1 MSTPVITNKWA
12 GNFDCPGPCIRKRLA
27 GGDFSKKAME
37 RYHKTGLLSN
47 CKNCTA
53 AIAVKERL
61 VGEREKYNNNN
72 LSNNLSNNN
81 NNSEDAEK
89 RKCTKCEKTLP
100 KSLYNRS
107 QWKKGEGLARCR
119 PCVESA
125 IINEA
130 DTTQTTLKNKMALVH
145 LKIVEA
151 EKRGNVLARVQAES
165 ELSALEV
172 RRCTIHILNITL
184 IPIHFTIWNRL
195 LYFTSSFVYPFFF
208 LLFVQI

>member
-61 VGEREKYNNNN
+61 VGEREKG
-72 LSNNLSNNN
+72 NNN
-81 NNSEDAEK
+81 NNDNNSEEAEK
-89 RKCTKCEKTLP
+89 RKCTNCEKTLP

-119 PCVESA
+119 PCVEAA

-130 DTTQTTLKNKMALVH
+130 DTTQTTLKNKMALVRA
-145 LKIVEA
+145 KIVEA

-195 LYFTSSFVYPFFF
+195 LYLPSSFVYPFFF